1 MLPKAYLQ
9 SLDTALFDPIKHR
22 GGNLRSVI
30 NESFAKAMIYSVFY
44 EVVLSPNQVLDLA
57 LLRQSNL
64 DPTKDPE
71 AYPFTYSVDARFFG
85 KPNPFTSNLLL
96 ILKRGGKD
104 SFVFSSLKNN
114 WQLKVNWGEFIKEG
128 NDRLSDSDI
137 LAEAR
142 KTAYGEIVEWAE
154 KLDKE
159 SNKLTVESYG
169 STQGIKYQDV
179 FRSFLNETQY
189 LGWLPNLPTSRS
201 EAYALIDETIKDPTV
216 KALAKQIPDF
226 VSNTQYAKGVDSRL
240 SIESSSIIDVDADA
254 SDVLR
259 LDLDGLFTKYEFTL
273 DALEGASY
281 TDLSKARKK
290 ANKFMTQGWSLEND
304 DPDKAIKLFSKGLK
318 EFFGEV
324 VGKKY
329 TETIMSVGVSAPIAN
344 FAVNVPAS
352 YIAKL
357 KLKGLDKFINFKK
370 KKES

>member
-9 SLDTALFDPIKHR
+9 ALDTPLFDPVKHL
-22 GGNLRSVI
+22 GGGLRSAI
-30 NESFAKAMIYSVFY
+30 NESYAKAMIYSVFY

-71 AYPFTYSVDARFFG
+71 AYPFTYSVDVRFLG
-85 KPNPFTSNLLL
+85 KPKPFTSNLLL

-114 WQLKVNWGEFIKEG
+114 WQLKVNWGEFINEG
-128 NDRLSDSDI
+128 GDKLSDTDI
-137 LAEAR
+137 LAEAK

-154 KLDKE
+154 KIDRE
-159 SNKLTVESYG
+159 SSKLTIEPYG
-169 STQGIKYQDV
+169 LPQGIKYQDV

-189 LGWLPNLPTSRS
+189 LGWLPNLPNSRS
-201 EAYALIDETIKDPTV
+201 EAYALIDESIKDQTMRT
-216 KALAKQIPDF
+216 LAKQIPDF
-226 VSNTQYAKGVDSRL
+226 VSNTQYARGVNSRL
-240 SIESSSIIDVDADA
+240 SIESTSIIDVETDA

-259 LDLDGLFTKYEFTL
+259 LDLDGIFTKYEFAI

-290 ANKFMTQGWSLEND
+290 ASKFMTQGWSIEND
-304 DPDKAIKLFSKGLK
+304 DPDGAVKLFSQGLK
-318 EFFGEV
+318 EFFGEI
-324 VGKKY
+324 VGQKY
-329 TETIMSVGVSAPIAN
+329 TEAIMSVGVSVPIASL
-344 FAVNVPAS
+344 AVNVPAS

-370 KKES
+370 KRES